1 MTTSYSPTP
10 PTGAQ
15 EPPGGTEQQAQVQ
28 VGTPAGGLDALLD
41 RRDFPTPDLIPP
53 AILLRRQVRRS
64 KKLVLLALL
73 GVLALLA
80 GLFMIGRV
88 QLASATAQLATAQQ
102 GLRDAEAEKAKY
114 AEVPA
119 VYAAVDAAR
128 AELAQA
134 MGNEVQVAR
143 LVADLAAIMP
153 ANVSLT
159 QVSMVI
165 GEQESSGSNR
175 AAATPEEAVEPLV
188 GTVTFSGEAAT
199 FNDVSTWI
207 ETLRNNPDYQNVIL
221 TEVSRTEDTGL
232 YTFSNTAELT
242 DQALSGRYVEA
253 ER

>member
-1 MTTSYSPTP
+1 MTTSYSATP
-10 PTGAQ
+10 PTGSE
-15 EPPGGTEQQAQVQ
+15 EPPGGPDQQPQVQ

-53 AILLRRQVRRS
+53 AILVRRQVRRS
-64 KKLVLLALL
+64 KRMVLFAML

-80 GLFMIGRV
+80 GLFFVGRM
-88 QLASATAQLATAQQ
+88 QLASATAEFAVSQQ
-102 GLRDAEAEKAKY
+102 RLRDAEAEKAKY

-128 AELAQA
+128 SELAQA

-159 QVSMVI
+159 QVSMVV
-165 GEQESSGSNR
+165 GEPESSSNNR
-175 AAATPEEAVEPLV
+175 TPATTEPAEPLV
-188 GTVTFSGEAAT
+188 GTATFSGEAAT
-199 FNDVSTWI
+199 FNDVSMWI

-221 TEVSRTEDTGL
+221 TEVSRTEDTGF

>member
-1 MTTSYSPTP
+1 MTTSYSATP
-10 PTGAQ
+10 PTGSE
-15 EPPGGTEQQAQVQ
+15 EPPGGPNQQPQVQ

-53 AILLRRQVRRS
+53 AILVRRQVRRS
-64 KKLVLLALL
+64 KRMVVFALL

-80 GLFMIGRV
+80 GLFVVGRI
-88 QLASATAQLATAQQ
+88 QLASATAELATAQQ
-102 GLRDAEAEKAKY
+102 RLRDAEAEKAKY

-128 AELAQA
+128 SELAQA

-153 ANVSLT
+153 PNVSLT

-165 GEQESSGSNR
+165 GSEEESDTVAKSTDE
-175 AAATPEEAVEPLV
+175 AITPVV

-199 FNDVSTWI
+199 FNDVSQWI

-221 TEVSRTEDTGL
+221 TDVSRDDTNGV
-232 YTFSNTAELT
+232 YQFTNTAELT

-253 ER
+253 DE

>member
-1 MTTSYSPTP
+1 MTTSYSATP
-10 PTGAQ
+10 PTGSE
-15 EPPGGTEQQAQVQ
+15 EPPGGPDQQPLVQ
-28 VGTPAGGLDALLD
+28 VGSGGLDALLD

-64 KKLVLLALL
+64 KRMVLLALL
-73 GVLALLA
+73 AVVALLA
-80 GLFMIGRV
+80 GLFVLGRV
-88 QLASATAQLATAQQ
+88 QLASATAELGTAQQ
-102 GLRDAEAEKAKY
+102 RLRDAEAEKAKY

-143 LVADLAAIMP
+143 LVANLAAIMP
-153 ANVSLT
+153 PNVSLT

-165 GEQESSGSNR
+165 GEQESASSNR
-175 AAATPEEAVEPLV
+175 ATTTEEAAEPLV

-199 FNDVSTWI
+199 FNDVSVWI
-207 ETLRNNPDYQNVIL
+207 ETLRGNPDYQNVIL
-221 TEVSRTEDTGL
+221 TDVSRAEDSGV

>member
-1 MTTSYSPTP
+1 MTTSYNATP
-10 PTGAQ
+10 PTGAE
-15 EPPGGTEQQAQVQ
+15 EPPGGPDQQQQVQ
-28 VGTPAGGLDALLD
+28 LGSTPGGLDALLD

-53 AILLRRQVRRS
+53 AIVLRRQVRAS
-64 KKLVLLALL
+64 KRMVLFALL

-80 GLFMIGRV
+80 GLFVVGRV
-88 QLASATAQLATAQQ
+88 QLASATAELATAQQ
-102 GLRDAEAEKAKY
+102 RLRDAEAEKAKY

-143 LVADLAAIMP
+143 LVANLAAIMP
-153 ANVSLT
+153 ADVSLT

-165 GEQESSGSNR
+165 GDEESQSGTA
-175 AAATPEEAVEPLV
+175 AAATDQTATPLV

-221 TEVSRTEDTGL
+221 TDVSRDETNGVYL
-232 YTFSNTAELT
+232 FSNTAELT

-253 ER
+253 DQ

>member
-1 MTTSYSPTP
+1 MHVSPTK
-10 PTGAQ
+10 
-15 EPPGGTEQQAQVQ
+15 
-28 VGTPAGGLDALLD
+28 GGLDALLD

-53 AILLRRQVRRS
+53 AILLRRQVRKS
-64 KKLVLLALL
+64 KRMVLFALL
-73 GVLALLA
+73 GVMALLV
-80 GLFMIGRV
+80 GLFFIGRV
-88 QLASATAQLATAQQ
+88 QLASATAELGTAQQ
-102 GLRDAEAEKAKY
+102 RLRDAEAEKAKY

-143 LVADLAAIMP
+143 LVANLAAIMP
-153 ANVSLT
+153 SGVSLT

-165 GEQESSGSNR
+165 GEEADQSGTT
-175 AAATPEEAVEPLV
+175 AKATDEDVVPLV

-199 FNDVSTWI
+199 FNDVSVWI

-221 TEVSRTEDTGL
+221 TDVSRDDTNGVYL
-232 YTFSNTAELT
+232 FSNTAELT

-253 ER
+253 DQ

>member
-1 MTTSYSPTP
+1 MTTSYSATP
-10 PTGAQ
+10 PTGSE
-15 EPPGGTEQQAQVQ
+15 EPRGPEQQPPVQ
-28 VGTPAGGLDALLD
+28 VATPQAGLDALLN

-53 AILLRRQVRRS
+53 AILVRRQVRRS
-64 KKLVLLALL
+64 KRMVAFALL
-73 GVLALLA
+73 GVFALLA
-80 GLFMIGRV
+80 GLFVMGRV
-88 QLASATAQLATAQQ
+88 QLASAQAELSVAQQ
-102 GLRDAEAEKAKY
+102 RLRDAEAEKAKY

-143 LVADLAAIMP
+143 LVANLAAIMP
-153 ANVSLT
+153 PDVSLT
-159 QVSMVI
+159 GVSMVI
-165 GEQESSGSNR
+165 GEEANQSN
-175 AAATPEEAVEPLV
+175 ASAKTTDEAVEPLV

-199 FNDVSTWI
+199 FNDVSQWI

-221 TEVSRTEDTGL
+221 TEVSRGDESGL